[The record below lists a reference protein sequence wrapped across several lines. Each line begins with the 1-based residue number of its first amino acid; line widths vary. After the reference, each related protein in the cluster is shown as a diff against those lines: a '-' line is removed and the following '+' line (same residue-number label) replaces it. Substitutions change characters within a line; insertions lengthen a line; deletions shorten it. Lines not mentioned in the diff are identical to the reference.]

1 MTTLAYLKPRR
12 CGGAC
17 RWLIAAVIITVF
29 AGLPIAALLVIAT
42 GGSSATWNH
51 LFTNA
56 LPSALPD
63 TILLLAG
70 VAAVSMIIGTAAA
83 WLVASHDFPGRRI
96 LDWALL
102 LPLAVPTYVIA
113 FAYLDILHP
122 IGPFQSVLRAILGIA
137 NPQDLRLPD
146 IRSVPGAILL
156 LGIVLYP
163 YVYLSTRAMF
173 VMQSGGLVEAA
184 RTLGASRS
192 RVFARVSLPLARPAI
207 AVGTSL
213 ALMETL
219 NDVGAAEFLGIQ
231 TLTLSVY
238 STWINRSDLPGAAGL
253 ALFMLLIVLAL
264 VFLER
269 LARRQRKFAGIVH
282 RNRPPARRRVTGLR
296 GWLVLTAGSIPV
308 LLGFIF
314 PALYL
319 VDATWRRVRFAGISS
334 DIVTEALNSLTLSA
348 VATVLAIVLG
358 LTLVYAARVD
368 RGSLGAALVR
378 ASSLGYAL
386 PGTVL
391 AIGLLIPVATLDN
404 AISDLVHGVSGVSVG
419 LIILSSGA
427 VLVYGYVARFLAISA
442 GGIESGFERV
452 PVSLDGSAR
461 TLGRTA
467 AGTLISVHLPLVRP
481 AIGAAA
487 ILVFVECMK
496 ELPLTLLLRP
506 LNVETLSTHVFAE
519 AARGTYEDGAIAALA
534 IVAVGIL
541 PIVLLSRLSRPTF
554 DPA

>member
-29 AGLPIAALLVIAT
+29 AGLPIAALLVIAS

-70 VAAVSMIIGTAAA
+70 VGAVSMTIGTAAA

-122 IGPFQSVLRAILGIA
+122 IGPFQSVLRATLGIA

-163 YVYLSTRAMF
+163 YVYLPTRAMF

-238 STWINRSDLPGAAGL
+238 STWINRSASPG
-253 ALFMLLIVLAL
+253 
-264 VFLER
+264 
-269 LARRQRKFAGIVH
+269 
-282 RNRPPARRRVTGLR
+282 TGL
-296 GWLVLTAGSIPV
+296 IPS
-308 LLGFIF
+308 
-314 PALYL
+314 
-319 VDATWRRVRFAGISS
+319 ATRRS
-334 DIVTEALNSLTLSA
+334 
-348 VATVLAIVLG
+348 
-358 LTLVYAARVD
+358 
-368 RGSLGAALVR
+368 
-378 ASSLGYAL
+378 
-386 PGTVL
+386 
-391 AIGLLIPVATLDN
+391 
-404 AISDLVHGVSGVSVG
+404 
-419 LIILSSGA
+419 
-427 VLVYGYVARFLAISA
+427 
-442 GGIESGFERV
+442 
-452 PVSLDGSAR
+452 
-461 TLGRTA
+461 
-467 AGTLISVHLPLVRP
+467 
-481 AIGAAA
+481 
-487 ILVFVECMK
+487 
-496 ELPLTLLLRP
+496 
-506 LNVETLSTHVFAE
+506 
-519 AARGTYEDGAIAALA
+519 
-534 IVAVGIL
+534 
-541 PIVLLSRLSRPTF
+541 
-554 DPA
+554 